1 MTRTGGEKIHKEK
14 KDWSWLPL
22 SLGCLSS
29 WTDALV
35 LPCHGSRWVIAVGRL
50 QARARKRG
58 RLWL

>member
-1 MTRTGGEKIHKEK
+1 
-14 KDWSWLPL
+14 
-22 SLGCLSS
+22 LSS